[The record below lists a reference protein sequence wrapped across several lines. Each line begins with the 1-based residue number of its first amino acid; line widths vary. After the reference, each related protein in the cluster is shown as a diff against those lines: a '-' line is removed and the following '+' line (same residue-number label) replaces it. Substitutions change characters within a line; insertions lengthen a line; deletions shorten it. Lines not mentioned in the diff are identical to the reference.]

1 MKAADAG
8 TIDRVREAEGSDSK
22 IKITTDDANRW
33 LKIDAEEVLHK
44 IHELERV
51 LNEHK
56 KHTTIPAWAKTLN
69 PRLEGLDAKIAKLPS
84 KPREK
89 SSQESVTHHLTDE
102 QYKAIS
108 GDFHQKNEEM
118 KSVFDTQTIDLEANV
133 ERLKDQLNIRPTSTE
148 LSKVNLLLSD
158 VKNQIRANL
167 TSVQMGSFQMIEDKV
182 ASEVENLSKK
192 MHISENNR
200 EKGIESTMKK
210 TERFHQLIST
220 VKEEI
225 SDKISSTQGEHEEI
239 VRKYNT
245 YTPRYGKVEKRLN
258 DNVIECKKKFEEA
271 KNAQAIALQSFTEFK
286 GYTNTEQDKLN
297 KATEQ
302 IGLKLKNVDNKMLE
316 KDTAQTE
323 RFNAIDEKVQD
334 FLRLYEF
341 DFTKVKEDVNN
352 LKITALERQH
362 STLTEQND
370 FLALLKHRDIMNVVT
385 TQEEN
390 IAKIFESIK
399 DFEAR
404 LATQNDIIK
413 TVEGMIAIVSDEM
426 ENFPDMV
433 TQQTLRLIKLHQLLD
448 NSTNA
453 MAEMKSSFETVTS
466 NVSELYAMSA
476 DVAEI
481 KDAGARSNDKVDEVQ
496 AKLSTIKEKADAHD
510 KIILEIREMLG
521 EVESNFDGALLEAK
535 DDVKNEV
542 VENCGSFSENTDK
555 VLLDVE
561 LQHAKLAD
569 HHFDNMSGS
578 KSQSLDPNSILDGGD
593 SEIVVRPSPVTMHEA
608 EMVARMCLS
617 YEGLGA
623 RTNTVPNIPDAI
635 CEQLLHI
642 AQQLTNH
649 TASSTDLEAV
659 EALIS
664 ETNLKVNAESL
675 AEKSKAKIDS
685 FVDQCRLLVDTK
697 NPPNKVTQLRNDC
710 RDKYFNLFVGS
721 LHSLLSSHDQVITV
735 GNSRFGRTKIPT
747 RETPKKVSR
756 EILYSSQRQ
765 VRSKRG
771 SRGNVENTVHNVPNL
786 DIAEGSEELSYNNKN
801 DANNREDDSIQTWSK
816 LNLPSVPL
824 QPLSTSKS
832 EENLKYVM
840 KSGFKMPVK
849 NKDKARSIVS
859 PSSTGLGQGSVDSA
873 NSKIDDDSTYASKDG
888 RSAAD
893 SVLSGVQV

>member
-1 MKAADAG
+1 M
-8 TIDRVREAEGSDSK
+8 
-22 IKITTDDANRW
+22 
-33 LKIDAEEVLHK
+33 
-44 IHELERV
+44 
-51 LNEHK
+51 
-56 KHTTIPAWAKTLN
+56 
-69 PRLEGLDAKIAKLPS
+69 
-84 KPREK
+84 
-89 SSQESVTHHLTDE
+89 
-102 QYKAIS
+102 
-108 GDFHQKNEEM
+108 
-118 KSVFDTQTIDLEANV
+118 
-133 ERLKDQLNIRPTSTE
+133 
-148 LSKVNLLLSD
+148 
-158 VKNQIRANL
+158 
-167 TSVQMGSFQMIEDKV
+167 
-182 ASEVENLSKK
+182 
-192 MHISENNR
+192 
-200 EKGIESTMKK
+200 
-210 TERFHQLIST
+210 
-220 VKEEI
+220 
-225 SDKISSTQGEHEEI
+225 
-239 VRKYNT
+239 
-245 YTPRYGKVEKRLN
+245 N

-735 GNSRFGRTKIPT
+735 GNSRFGR
-747 RETPKKVSR
+747 
-756 EILYSSQRQ
+756 
-765 VRSKRG
+765 
-771 SRGNVENTVHNVPNL
+771 PN
-786 DIAEGSEELSYNNKN
+786 D
-801 DANNREDDSIQTWSK
+801 T
-816 LNLPSVPL
+816 
-824 QPLSTSKS
+824 
-832 EENLKYVM
+832 
-840 KSGFKMPVK
+840 
-849 NKDKARSIVS
+849 
-859 PSSTGLGQGSVDSA
+859 
-873 NSKIDDDSTYASKDG
+873 
-888 RSAAD
+888 
-893 SVLSGVQV
+893 